1 MNLMIFNDR
10 EHFMLVQNRWQYWRG
25 NYKRRLNGTSLIQ
38 KNHKE
43 KKKKRNKK
51 MKTVIFHW
59 YLAEA
64 STELA
69 VDATPPSPGLNLRL
83 MSGQV

>member
-10 EHFMLVQNRWQYWRG
+10 ECFMLVQNRWQYWRG

-43 KKKKRNKK
+43 KKKKEIKRWKPAFF
-51 MKTVIFHW
+51 I
-59 YLAEA
+59 EI
-64 STELA
+64 
-69 VDATPPSPGLNLRL
+69 
-83 MSGQV
+83 